1 MIYGLT
7 LCMDLSLIQKEILI
21 TLITLYHRHSHAIKG
36 EEIAD
41 VLKRNPGTVRN
52 QMQSLKALGLVDGV
66 PGPKGGYN
74 PTTQAYN
81 ELNLGDYDQESH
93 VEIARNG
100 VEVEGANVA
109 EIDFTTLCHPDICH
123 ALIRIIGSVKTFEIG
138 DQVTIGPT
146 PVNKLLVR
154 GEVFGKDEVKSA
166 LLISIIEM
174 ISLPKKSVRHYMSAP
189 LLSLSADDT
198 LKSAGAFF
206 AQHHIHGAPVMD
218 GETLVGIITLTDLVE
233 GVNRGLTVSTPVTA
247 MMTPDVVIADAE
259 THLYDVIRR
268 FKEREIGRLVVVD
281 NGKPI
286 GIITQSDIIGVFP
299 AL

>member
-1 MIYGLT
+1 
-7 LCMDLSLIQKEILI
+7 MDLSLIQKEILI
-21 TLITLYHRHSHAIKG
+21 TLITLYHRHSRAIKG

-52 QMQSLKALGLVDGV
+52 QMQSLKALSLVDGV

-74 PTTQAYN
+74 PSAQAYR
-81 ELNLGDYDQESH
+81 ELNLMNYDQESH
-93 VEIARNG
+93 VPIARNG
-100 VEVEGANVA
+100 TEVEGANVA

-123 ALIRIIGSVKTFEIG
+123 ALIRILGSVKVFDIG
-138 DQVTIGPT
+138 DQITIGPT

-154 GEVFGKDEVKSA
+154 GEIFGKDEVKSS

-189 LLSLSADDT
+189 ILALSSEDT
-198 LKSAGAFF
+198 LKSAASFF
-206 AQHHIHGAPVMD
+206 AQHRIHGAPVMD
-218 GETLVGIITLTDLVE
+218 SERLAGIVTLTDLAD
-233 GVNRGLTVSTPVTA
+233 GLDQGLDLATPVTA
-247 MMTPDVVIADAE
+247 VMTSDVVEADAD
-259 THLYDVIRR
+259 THLYEVIRR
-268 FKEREIGRLVVVD
+268 FKEREIGRLIVVEG
-281 NGKPI
+281 GKPI